1 MPVDEKLHLSTMYGY
16 SPIIALGDVNPTEDV
31 ETVTYADDQQY
42 ITTDSFED
50 FVCTIQLSNENYMKI
65 LGIYNDMLYM
75 CPNKRVVHLTKH
87 ARKLR
92 TRKKNFNRVI
102 KILEKELV

>member
-16 SPIIALGDVNPTEDV
+16 SPIIALGDVNSTEEV
-31 ETVTYADDQQY
+31 ETVTYAGDQQY

-50 FVCTIQLSNENYMKI
+50 FACAIQISNANYMKI
-65 LGIYNDMLYM
+65 LGIYNEMLDM
-75 CPNKRVVHLTKH
+75 CPNKKVVHLTKH

-102 KILEKELV
+102 KILEKEE